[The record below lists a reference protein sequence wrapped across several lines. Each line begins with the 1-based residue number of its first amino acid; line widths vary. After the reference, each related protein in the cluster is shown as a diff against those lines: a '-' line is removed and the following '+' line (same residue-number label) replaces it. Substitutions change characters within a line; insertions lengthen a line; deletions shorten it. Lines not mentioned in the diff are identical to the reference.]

1 MGLFNRTK
9 KSRPADEVKLDQA
22 EQKAAAG
29 TKETTEVVLRPQKTS
44 RKRSDVIL
52 IMPRISEK
60 SAILSS
66 AGRYVFDV
74 PVTANKIEIR
84 KAVETLYNVKVKS
97 VNTLRGIGKVVRR
110 GRITG
115 RRNRWKKALVELQKG
130 QTIDLFVGV

>member
-22 EQKAAAG
+22 EQKAGAE

-74 PVTANKIEIR
+74 PITANKIEIR
-84 KAVETLYNVKVKS
+84 KAVEALYNVKVKS